1 MESSAGQK
9 DGLGAGNVG
18 TEGTASRHCHV
29 AQPCDAYS
37 QVAQPCDA
45 YSQLTFCKTMYQPA
59 GNENFMKDDEKCSTC
74 RGETMLTLEESRLG
88 DTHDPIRDSIV
99 SEIPCQVP
107 ILDKFASLGVS
118 WPS

>member
-18 TEGTASRHCHV
+18 TEGTASRHTHV
-29 AQPCDAYS
+29 AWDAYS

-45 YSQLTFCKTMYQPA
+45 YSQFYEPDR
-59 GNENFMKDDEKCSTC
+59 NENFIKDDEKCSTC